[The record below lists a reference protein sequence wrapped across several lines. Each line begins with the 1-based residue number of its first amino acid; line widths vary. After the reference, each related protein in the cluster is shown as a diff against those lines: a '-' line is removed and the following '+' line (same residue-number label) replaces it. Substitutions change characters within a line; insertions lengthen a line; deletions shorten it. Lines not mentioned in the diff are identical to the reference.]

1 MMPVYTLTWTE
12 TQMLQTQV
20 EVNSAD
26 EAKELFTKGRVGTE
40 DASIIDFI
48 YGNDLDVKEV

>member
-1 MMPVYTLTWTE
+1 MPVYTLTWTE